1 MREVVGRRREGEE
14 EVMNDMAMTL
24 TKEGEGVRKREEF
37 HVYPARVSTSSLLI
51 LIPNKYHSRP
61 ASSRAFCIEP
71 APFLR
76 FGDLVTI
83 DANPHI
89 AFTHV
94 RKRQNNKYLDKP
106 QQRDSLL
113 RTFRLRSRRTKHL
126 VHTFK
131 KIKKIIKMIKPD
143 THRT

>member
-1 MREVVGRRREGEE
+1 MGRRREGEE

-37 HVYPARVSTSSLLI
+37 RVYPARVSTSSLLI

-61 ASSRAFCIEP
+61 ASSRAFRIEP

-76 FGDLVTI
+76 FGDLVSI
-83 DANPHI
+83 DANLRVHI

-94 RKRQNNKYLDKP
+94 RKRQNNKYLEKP
-106 QQRDSLL
+106 QQRDSLA
-113 RTFRLRSRRTKHL
+113 
-126 VHTFK
+126 
-131 KIKKIIKMIKPD
+131 
-143 THRT
+143 